1 MTDDQKTYA
10 IVGAAVVIGLVAW
23 VALVLIPAW
32 GSYSRIWDRLLATVL
47 SLYVLAAFVLVGAGI
62 GAVVLWYSDRL

>member
-10 IVGAAVVIGLVAW
+10 IVGAAVVIGLVVW
-23 VALVLIPAW
+23 IALVLVPAW
-32 GSYSRIWDRLLATVL
+32 GSYSRLWDRFLATLL
-47 SLYVLAAFVLVGAGI
+47 SVYVLAAFVLVGAGV

>member
-23 VALVLIPAW
+23 AALVLIPAW
-32 GSYSRIWDRLLATVL
+32 GSYSRLWDRFLATIL

>member
-1 MTDDQKTYA
+1 VTDTQKTYA

-23 VALVLIPAW
+23 IALVLVPAW
-32 GSYSRIWDRLLATVL
+32 GSYSRLWDRFLATLL
-47 SLYVLAAFVLVGAGI
+47 SIYVLAAFVLVGAGV

>member
-1 MTDDQKTYA
+1 MTYDQKTYA

-23 VALVLIPAW
+23 VVLVLIPAW
-32 GSYSRIWDRLLATVL
+32 GSYSRLWDRFLATIL